1 MTGNWVEA
9 LIIFLLII
17 LNGLFAMTEIAL
29 VSVRKSRLE
38 QKAEDG
44 DKDARTA
51 LELLESPNR
60 FLSTV
65 QVGISLVGVF
75 AGAMGGASFA
85 EKLAV
90 LIDKIPA
97 LQPYSYAISLV
108 TVVLII
114 TYFSLV
120 IGELIPKRL
129 ALQSSEKIALASA
142 RPMKLLARMVSPVV
156 NLLASST
163 ELGLKIMRVKDS
175 GEAPVS
181 DEEIMML
188 LEQARETGAVQDMEQ
203 DMVESVFRLGDRRA
217 DAIMTP
223 RVDLIWLDIQEPLDE
238 NIRTVL
244 SSSHSLFPVG
254 DGSLDEIIGVVRAK
268 ELVGRKLNGEN
279 VQLRNIVIPPLF
291 VPESMPA
298 LKVLELLKT
307 PGNRAALVIDEY
319 GGVQGM
325 VTLSDVLQAI
335 IGDVPIPGEMYE
347 PQVVEREDGSY
358 LFDGQLQIDELKD
371 ILDLDEL
378 PEEEHAGF
386 STLGGFMMNQLGEI
400 PTVGRHF
407 EWDGLRFEVV
417 DMDGRRVDKVL
428 VQRMETPEEY
438 E

>member
-1 MTGNWVEA
+1 MDGSWVEG

-17 LNGLFAMTEIAL
+17 MNGLFAMTEIAL

-44 DKDARTA
+44 DIDARTA

-75 AGAMGGASFA
+75 AGAMGGASYA
-85 EKLAV
+85 DKLAV
-90 LIDKIPA
+90 VIDMIPA
-97 LQPYSYAISLV
+97 MRPYSHAISLV
-108 TVVLII
+108 VVVLII

-129 ALQSSEKIALASA
+129 ALQSAEKIALASA
-142 RPMKLLARMVSPVV
+142 RPMRFVSKLVSPIITLLA
-156 NLLASST
+156 NST
-163 ELGLKIMRVKDS
+163 ELGLKLMGVKVS
-175 GEAPVS
+175 AESPIS

-188 LEQARETGAVQDMEQ
+188 VQQARETGSVQDVEQ
-203 DMVESVFRLGDRRA
+203 DMVESIFRLGDRRA

-223 RVDLIWLDIQEPLDE
+223 RVDLVWLDINEQVDA
-238 NIRTVL
+238 NVKIVL

-254 DGSLDEIIGVVRAK
+254 DGSLDEIIGIVRAK
-268 ELVGRKLNGEN
+268 ELVGHRLNGED
-279 VQLRNIVIPPLF
+279 VQLRDIVIPPLF

-298 LKVLELLKT
+298 LKVL
-307 PGNRAALVIDEY
+307 D
-319 GGVQGM
+319 GGLQGM
-325 VTLSDVLQAI
+325 ITLANVLQAI
-335 IGDVPIPGEMYE
+335 IGDVPVPGEKYE

-400 PTVGRHF
+400 PTAGQHF
-407 EWDGLRFEVV
+407 EWNGLRFEVM
-417 DMDGRRVDKVL
+417 DMDNRRVDKVL
-428 VQRMETPEEY
+428 VQRLETPEEY

>member
-1 MTGNWVEA
+1 MNGNWFEVI
-9 LIIFLLII
+9 LIFLMIL

-29 VSVRKSRLE
+29 VSVRKSRIE
-38 QKAEDG
+38 QQAEDG
-44 DKDARTA
+44 DEDAKTA
-51 LELLESPNR
+51 LELIASPNR

-75 AGAMGGASFA
+75 AGALGGASFSDG
-85 EKLAV
+85 LAV
-90 LIDKIPA
+90 WINKVPFLA
-97 LQPYSYAISLV
+97 PYSHAIALV
-108 TVVLII
+108 VVVLII

-129 ALQSSEKIALASA
+129 ALQSSEKITLAAA
-142 RPMKLLARMVSPVV
+142 RPMRLLSRLVSPVV
-156 NLLASST
+156 SLLAVST
-163 ELGLKIMRVKDS
+163 ELGLKVLGVKGPKES
-175 GEAPVS
+175 PIS

-188 LEQARETGAVQDMEQ
+188 VEQARQTGNVQDVEQ

-223 RVDLIWLDIQEPLDE
+223 RMNLIWLDIQESLDT
-238 NIRTVL
+238 NVNKVL

-254 DGSLDEIIGVVRAK
+254 DGSLDEIIGIVRAK
-268 ELVGRKLNGEN
+268 ELVGRKLNNEE
-279 VQLRNIVIPPLF
+279 VKLAEIVIPPMF

-319 GGVQGM
+319 GALQGL

-335 IGDVPIPGEMYE
+335 IGDIPTPGESFE
-347 PQVVEREDGSY
+347 PQVVEREDGSF
-358 LFDGQLQIDELKD
+358 LFDGQLQIDVLKD

-378 PEEEHAGF
+378 PEEDHAGF
-386 STLGGFMMNQLGEI
+386 QTLGGFMMNQLGEI
-400 PTVGRHF
+400 PTSGQHF
-407 EWDGLRFEVV
+407 EWEGLRFEVM

-428 VQRMETPEEY
+428 VQHIQTPEDY

>member
-156 NLLASST
+156 NLLANST

-223 RVDLIWLDIQEPLDE
+223 RVDLIWLDIQESLDE
-238 NIRTVL
+238 NIRMVL

-268 ELVGRKLNGEN
+268 ELVGRKLNGED

-335 IGDVPIPGEMYE
+335 IGDVPIPGETYE

-400 PTVGRHF
+400 PTPGRHF
-407 EWDGLRFEVV
+407 EWDGLRFEVM

-428 VQRMETPEEY
+428 VQRIETPEEY

>member
-1 MTGNWVEA
+1 MNGNWVEVI
-9 LIIFLLII
+9 LIFLMIL

-29 VSVRKSRLE
+29 VSVRKSRIE
-38 QKAEDG
+38 QQAEDG
-44 DKDARTA
+44 DKDAKTA
-51 LELLESPNR
+51 LDLIESPNR

-75 AGAMGGASFA
+75 AGALGGASFA
-85 EKLAV
+85 DGLAV
-90 LIDKIPA
+90 WINKIPF
-97 LQPYSYAISLV
+97 LVPYSHAIALV
-108 TVVLII
+108 VVVLVI
-114 TYFSLV
+114 TYFTLV
-120 IGELIPKRL
+120 LGELIPKRL
-129 ALQSSEKIALASA
+129 ALQSSEKITLAMA
-142 RPMKLLARMVSPVV
+142 RPMRILSQVASPVV
-156 NLLASST
+156 SLLAVST
-163 ELGLKIMRVKDS
+163 ELGLKLLDIKGPQES
-175 GEAPVS
+175 PVS

-188 LEQARETGAVQDMEQ
+188 VEQARQTGTVQDVEQ

-223 RVDLIWLDIQEPLDE
+223 RMDLIWLDMQEQLDV
-238 NIRTVL
+238 NIHKVL

-268 ELVGRKLNGEN
+268 ELVGRKLNGESVN
-279 VQLRNIVIPPLF
+279 LPDIVIPPLF
-291 VPESMPA
+291 IPESMPA

-319 GGVQGM
+319 GALQGM
-325 VTLSDVLQAI
+325 ITLSDVLEAI
-335 IGDVPIPGEMYE
+335 IGDIPTPGESFE
-347 PQVVEREDGSY
+347 PQVVQREDGSY

-400 PTVGRHF
+400 PTAGQHF
-407 EWDGLRFEVV
+407 EWEGLRFEVV

-428 VQRMETPEEY
+428 VQRLETPEEY

>member
-1 MTGNWVEA
+1 MNGNWLEA
-9 LIIFLLII
+9 LIIFLLIV

-29 VSVRKSRLE
+29 VSVRKSRIE
-38 QKAEDG
+38 QQAEDG
-44 DKDARTA
+44 NGDARTA
-51 LELLESPNR
+51 LELIASPNR

-75 AGAMGGASFA
+75 AGALGGASFA
-85 EKLAV
+85 DGLAV
-90 LIDKIPA
+90 WFDKIPGMA
-97 LQPYSYAISLV
+97 PYSHAVALV
-108 TVVLII
+108 VVVLII

-129 ALQSSEKIALASA
+129 ALQSSEKISLAAA
-142 RPMKLLARMVSPVV
+142 RPMKMLSRLVSPVV
-156 NLLASST
+156 NLLAAST
-163 ELGLKIMRVKDS
+163 ELGLKLLGVKGPQES
-175 GEAPVS
+175 PVS
-181 DEEIMML
+181 DEEIML
-188 LEQARETGAVQDMEQ
+188 LVEQARETGAVQDVEQ
-203 DMVESVFRLGDRRA
+203 DMVESIFRLGDRRA

-223 RVDLIWLDIQEPLDE
+223 RVDLVWLDIQESLE
-238 NIRTVL
+238 MNIKKVL
-244 SSSHSLFPVG
+244 ASSHSLFPVG
-254 DGSLDEIIGVVRAK
+254 DGSLDEIIGIVRAK
-268 ELVGRKLNGEN
+268 ELVGRKLNGEQ
-279 VQLRNIVIPPLF
+279 VHLEKIVIPPLF

-319 GGVQGM
+319 GGLQGL

-335 IGDVPIPGEMYE
+335 IGDVPTPGESFE

-378 PEEEHAGF
+378 PEEDHAGF
-386 STLGGFMMNQLGEI
+386 QTLGGFMMNQLGEI
-400 PTVGRHF
+400 PTAGQHF
-407 EWDGLRFEVV
+407 EWEGLRFEVV

-428 VQRMETPEEY
+428 VERLETPEEY

>member
-1 MTGNWVEA
+1 MNGNWVEA
-9 LIIFLLII
+9 LIILLFIL
-17 LNGLFAMTEIAL
+17 LNGIFAMTEIAL
-29 VSVRKSRLE
+29 VSVRKSWLE

-44 DKDARTA
+44 DKDARAA

-60 FLSTV
+60 LLSTV
-65 QVGISLVGVF
+65 QVGISLIGVF
-75 AGAMGGASFA
+75 TGAMGGASFA
-85 EKLAV
+85 DKLAV
-90 LIDKIPA
+90 VIEMVPWLR
-97 LQPYSYAISLV
+97 PYSHAIALV
-108 TVVLII
+108 IVVLII

-129 ALQSSEKIALASA
+129 GLQSSEKVALIFA
-142 RPMKLLARMVSPVV
+142 RPMKILSKIVSPVV
-156 NLLASST
+156 TLLANST
-163 ELGLKIMRVKDS
+163 ELGLKLVGAKDG

-188 LEQARETGAVQDMEQ
+188 VDQARETGSVEGVEQ

-223 RVDLIWLDIQEPLDE
+223 RVDLVWLDIQKPLEE
-238 NIRTVL
+238 NIQTVL
-244 SSSHSLFPVG
+244 SSSHSLFPVC
-254 DGSLDEIIGVVRAK
+254 DGSLDEVIGIVRAK
-268 ELVGRKLNGEN
+268 ELVGRRLNGEDL
-279 VQLRNIVIPPLF
+279 QLRDIVIPPLF

-319 GGVQGM
+319 GGLQGM

-335 IGDVPIPGEMYE
+335 IGDVPVPGEIYE

-371 ILDLDEL
+371 ILDIDEL

-386 STLGGFMMNQLGEI
+386 STLGGFMMNQMGEI
-400 PTVGRHF
+400 PSAGQHF

-428 VQRMETPEEY
+428 VQRLETPEEY

>member
-1 MTGNWVEA
+1 MSGNWVEA
-9 LIIFLLII
+9 LIIFFLII

-44 DKDARTA
+44 NKDAQIA

-90 LIDKIPA
+90 LLDSIPV
-97 LQPYSYAISLV
+97 LKPYSNAISLV
-108 TVVLII
+108 IVVLII

-120 IGELIPKRL
+120 FGELIPKRL

-142 RPMKLLARMVSPVV
+142 RPMRFLSKLVSPVV
-156 NLLASST
+156 TLLANST
-163 ELGLKIMRVKDS
+163 DLGLKAMRVKDS

-188 LEQARETGAVQDMEQ
+188 LEQARETGSVQDMEQ

-238 NIRTVL
+238 NIQTVL

-254 DGSLDEIIGVVRAK
+254 DGSLDEIIGIVRAK
-268 ELVGRKLNGEN
+268 ELVGRKLNGEE
-279 VQLRNIVIPPLF
+279 VQLRDIVIPPLF
-291 VPESMPA
+291 IPESMPA

-335 IGDVPIPGEMYE
+335 IGDVPVPGENYE

-400 PTVGRHF
+400 PSVGQHF
-407 EWDGLRFEVV
+407 EWAGLRFEVV

-428 VQRMETPEEY
+428 VQRIETPEEY

>member
-44 DKDARTA
+44 DKDAKTA

-97 LQPYSYAISLV
+97 MQPYSYAISLV

-142 RPMKLLARMVSPVV
+142 RPMKVLAKMVSPVV
-156 NLLASST
+156 TLLANST
-163 ELGLKIMRVKDS
+163 ELGLKVLRIKDS

-188 LEQARETGAVQDMEQ
+188 LEQARETGSVQDMEQ
-203 DMVESVFRLGDRRA
+203 DMVESVFRLRDRRA

-223 RVDLIWLDIQEPLDE
+223 RVDLIWLNIQEPLDE

-268 ELVGRKLNGEN
+268 ELVGRKLNGED
-279 VQLRNIVIPPLF
+279 VQLREIVIPPLF

-335 IGDVPIPGEMYE
+335 IGDVPVPGEMYE

-378 PEEEHAGF
+378 PEEDHAGF

-400 PTVGRHF
+400 PIVGRHF